1 MGMIMSPAMAATG
14 QYFNKNRGAA
24 MGLAVAGSSLG
35 GVVWPIA
42 LGKMLYNPHMSFG
55 WTVRITGFVMLALTV
70 PSCLA
75 IRARLPPRAG
85 RFFLPEAF
93 KNPRFLG
100 VVGSVFLIMLGSFLP
115 FFYLPSLAVEH
126 GMSAELSSYL
136 LAILNAASF
145 FGRVI
150 PGVLGDKVGRYNTL
164 CAAGISSGI
173 LILCMQALSSNASI
187 IVFAALYGFTSGAIV
202 SGMSVLMAGVPK
214 DPREIGTYMGMGMA
228 TVAFGALIGPPI
240 DGAFLSRYGGFNEVS
255 IFSGIMTVA
264 GSVAAFLAKATTEKG
279 LFGTV

>member
-70 PSCLA
+70 QKPPLSRCCWVGVPHHARVVLTILLSSLTRGGAWYECRALVLPSGHSQCS
-75 IRARLPPRAG
+75 
-85 RFFLPEAF
+85 FFLR
-93 KNPRFLG
+93 KSHSWG
-100 VVGSVFLIMLGSFLP
+100 
-115 FFYLPSLAVEH
+115 
-126 GMSAELSSYL
+126 
-136 LAILNAASF
+136 
-145 FGRVI
+145 FGRQ
-150 PGVLGDKVGRYNTL
+150 GRSLQHTL
-164 CAAGISSGI
+164 CGWYQFWDFDPLHAGPIQQRFYYRLRRSLWIYIGGHCIRNVGFDGRSAKRP
-173 LILCMQALSSNASI
+173 QRNWN
-187 IVFAALYGFTSGAIV
+187 LYGH
-202 SGMSVLMAGVPK
+202 
-214 DPREIGTYMGMGMA
+214 
-228 TVAFGALIGPPI
+228 PI